1 MIWHM
6 ASLYWHILYVCVCKL
21 FFSLGI
27 WWLRNAMINNERI
40 LIFNSVGVC
49 MQSISGGIDRSL
61 YQWLTCRELRIIVAF
76 KIEIRNNSCDFQHMR
91 AALSSWGIW
100 LNDFK
105 RTTKERRFLHTL
117 SIFQKEKRINFLIV
131 ERPFSLNY
139 KKLPTIFCVSCP
151 LNNL

>member
-6 ASLYWHILYVCVCKL
+6 ASLYWHILYVCVCKP

-49 MQSISGGIDRSL
+49 MQSLG
-61 YQWLTCRELRIIVAF
+61 ELIARFINDSPAGSSASTVAF

-139 KKLPTIFCVSCP
+139 KKLSTIFCVSCP

>member
-1 MIWHM
+1 MIWHI

-40 LIFNSVGVC
+40 LIFNSEGVC

-61 YQWLTCRELRIIVAF
+61 YQWLTAGSSASAVAF
-76 KIEIRNNSCDFQHMR
+76 KIEICNNSCDFQHMR
-91 AALSSWGIW
+91 AALSSWGI
-100 LNDFK
+100 LLDDFK
-105 RTTKERRFLHTL
+105 RTIKERRFLHIL
-117 SIFQKEKRINFLIV
+117 SIFEKE
-131 ERPFSLNY
+131 NY
-139 KKLPTIFCVSCP
+139 KKRSKIFCVSCP